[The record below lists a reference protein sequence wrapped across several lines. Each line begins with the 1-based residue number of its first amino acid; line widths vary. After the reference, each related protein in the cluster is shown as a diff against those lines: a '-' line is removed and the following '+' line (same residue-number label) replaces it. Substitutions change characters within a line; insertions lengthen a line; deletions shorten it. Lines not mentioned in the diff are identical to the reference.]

1 MTHLKICGI
10 KGEAILPFLTQPV
23 AYVGF
28 IFHPPSHR
36 FISVEVAKGLALQL
50 AQNPKTRGIKKVG
63 VFVDASDDF
72 IMERAGVLDIL
83 QLHGN
88 ETPQRLSE
96 IKALTAK
103 PLIKA
108 LKVPKLG
115 TVGDGTGGDAEP
127 PTGKKASGSSTGS
140 KDSSSTKGEGV
151 GSSPTSGKG
160 SSATSGGEEGAE
172 GLAWLQAAIKSHSK
186 VADYLMLDGGMGQG
200 VPFDWRLCG
209 QLSLPSGWFLAGGID
224 AGNIHLAQK
233 TDAGVLDISSGVEDA
248 SGEKSPAKLT
258 ELIAKLKTVPEAELN
273 TNSST
278 EPDGKGDSSG
288 RVGGRGGVGAEIATG
303 WEGESE
309 TDPEADLNSELN
321 SEPNTESDTDPEAKT
336 GFTAMA
342 LQ

>member
-88 ETPQRLSE
+88 ETPQRLSQL
-96 IKALTAK
+96 KALTAK

-115 TVGDGTGGDAEP
+115 TGG
-127 PTGKKASGSSTGS
+127 G
-140 KDSSSTKGEGV
+140 
-151 GSSPTSGKG
+151 TSGG
-160 SSATSGGEEGAE
+160 GGEEGTE
-172 GLAWLQAAIKSHSK
+172 GLAGLQAAIKSHSK

-233 TDAGVLDISSGVEDA
+233 TDATVLDISSGVEDA

-273 TNSST
+273 TDSSTEPNT